1 MSEKI
6 FTDGNF
12 AAETAS
18 GVSLVDFW
26 ATWCGPCRA
35 QGPIIEKIAAKYGDR
50 AKIGKMNVD
59 ENRGVPGQFG
69 ITGIP
74 TMIIFKDGREAK
86 RFIGL
91 QQEKTLASALDEL
104 LG

>member
-1 MSEKI
+1 
-6 FTDGNF
+6 
-12 AAETAS
+12 
-18 GVSLVDFW
+18 
-26 ATWCGPCRA
+26 
-35 QGPIIEKIAAKYGDR
+35 
-50 AKIGKMNVD
+50 MNVD